1 MTQLLL
7 PILAVLAGLATLT
20 VSSDRFVKGAATVA
34 RHFGISPLVIGIV
47 IIGFGTSLPEMLVS
61 ALSAFEGSPGLALGN
76 AYGSNIANVAL
87 ILGVSGLLCPL
98 AFQPSCQRRDLPWLA
113 VATIASGVML
123 YDWLG
128 FGPPALSRLNAILM
142 LALFG
147 FIMVATMRGGKQAS
161 PAHAIGDAG
170 AARGAPGAA
179 ARLLAFLFDRG
190 AYVLGAALVAFAG
203 LSFFAALGAAAF
215 AQAHG
220 WGWLVAGHFPQLSR
234 LWLFFPLTLCVAVM
248 AFTVRNARA
257 PERAAPAPAA
267 PETEDAAGP
276 EWSIRKAFAWV
287 FAGLLL
293 LLGSSYLLVWGA
305 VAIAKAL
312 GVSDLVIGL
321 TIVAIGTSLPE
332 LAAAVAAARQK
343 EADLAIGNVL
353 GSNLFNTLVVVG
365 IAGVIAPFKVPPE
378 VLTRDYPAMFLLLLI
393 LALCGRPWRG
403 RAEGRIGRV
412 DGAILLTLY
421 VGYNLLL
428 FYKVTSFLPPFRGE

>member
-1 MTQLLL
+1 MNLLL

-61 ALSAFEGSPGLALGN
+61 ALSALEGSPGLALGN

-113 VATIASGVML
+113 AATIASGVML

-128 FGPPALSRLNAILM
+128 FGPPALSRLNAVLM

-147 FIMVATMRGGKQAS
+147 FVMAATMRGGKQAA
-161 PAHAIGDAG
+161 PAIGDADAGAG

-179 ARLLAFLFDRG
+179 ARLLAFLFDWG

-203 LSFFAALGAAAF
+203 LSFLAALGAAAF

-220 WGWLVAGHFPQLSR
+220 WGWVVAGLFPQLSR
-234 LWLFFPLTLCVAVM
+234 LWLFFPLTLCVAVL
-248 AFTVRNARA
+248 AFTIRGARGGSR
-257 PERAAPAPAA
+257 PAAPAPESEEKEELW
-267 PETEDAAGP
+267 PV
-276 EWSIRKAFAWV
+276 RKAFAWV
-287 FAGLLL
+287 FAGLAL
-293 LLGSSYLLVWGA
+293 LLGSSYMLVWGA
-305 VAIAKAL
+305 TAIAKAL

-365 IAGVIAPFKVPPE
+365 IAGAIAPFKVPPE
-378 VLTRDYPAMFLLLLI
+378 VLTRDYPVMFLLLLI

-403 RAEGRIGRV
+403 RAEGRIGRI
-412 DGAILLTLY
+412 DGAILLAIY
-421 VGYNLLL
+421 VGYNLML
-428 FYKVTSFLPPFRGE
+428 FYKVVSIVPPFRGE